1 MPVDGAAHDRCYSLR
16 RLDEASEV
24 TTNVMAK
31 IIRTM
36 ATLITIASA
45 AICFG
50 IRAGNA
56 QYYGDAP
63 WCAVVSV
70 GTGSVVWYC
79 YYRSVEECAPN
90 VIAGTRGF
98 CNLNPY
104 WSGSR
109 GAKSIG
115 HSHRRTR
122 HDH

>member
-1 MPVDGAAHDRCYSLR
+1 
-16 RLDEASEV
+16 
-24 TTNVMAK
+24 MAK
-31 IIRTM
+31 IIRTVG
-36 ATLITIASA
+36 TLMTIASA
-45 AICFG
+45 AIWFG
-50 IRAGNA
+50 IRPSNA

-104 WSGSR
+104 WSGSQ
-109 GAKSIG
+109 GTGSVK
-115 HSHRRTR
+115 HSRRRAR
-122 HDH
+122 HNHY